1 MSVLLAGSRGY
12 RQRVGMSRP
21 RLKPPWLPRKTQKD
35 QRAEQLRPQLEVAR
49 LDLRALY
56 RAVDRMRIA
65 QDLPVQLR
73 RLQEL
78 DADFAEA
85 LYVLDRPP
93 HGLDWSAMIGDT
105 RASLERLPDAH
116 EAFLAT
122 FDEQT
127 RVEIEAR
134 ARRMREAL
142 LPEEAYL
149 EIPGRDPNA
158 RRPR

>member
-1 MSVLLAGSRGY
+1 
-12 RQRVGMSRP
+12 MSRP
-21 RLKPPWLPRKTQKD
+21 RLKTPWPKKTQKVEG
-35 QRAEQLRPQLEVAR
+35 AEHLRPQLEAAR

-65 QDLPVQLR
+65 QDLPLELR
-73 RLQEL
+73 RVQEL

-93 HGLDWSAMIGDT
+93 GGLDWSAMIGDT
-105 RASLERLPDAH
+105 RASLERLPAAR
-116 EAFLAT
+116 EAFLAR
-122 FDEQT
+122 FDEPT
-127 RVEIEAR
+127 RAEIEER
-134 ARRMREAL
+134 AKMMRDAL

-158 RRPR
+158 RRP

>member
-1 MSVLLAGSRGY
+1 
-12 RQRVGMSRP
+12 MSRP
-21 RLKPPWLPRKTQKD
+21 RLKPSWPKKTQKIE
-35 QRAEQLRPQLEVAR
+35 RAEHLRPHLEAAR

-93 HGLDWSAMIGDT
+93 GGLDWSAMIGDT
-105 RASLERLPDAH
+105 RASLERLPAART
-116 EAFLAT
+116 AFLAT
-122 FDEQT
+122 FDGPT
-127 RVEIEAR
+127 RAEIEER
-134 ARRMREAL
+134 ARRIRDAL
-142 LPEEAYL
+142 APDDAYL
-149 EIPGRDPNA
+149 EIPGRDPDA
-158 RRPR
+158 RRP